1 MNQLR
6 WRSGQIQIKL
16 ASLRT
21 RKQTVGMDKHLRRF
35 QLTVFT
41 ATAIQMVRQAFL
53 VYLLKYMF
61 HITLNLISLLDLSIL
76 RFMTAIAYVTRMILE
91 RYFDVEPIDEE

>member
-1 MNQLR
+1 
-6 WRSGQIQIKL
+6 
-16 ASLRT
+16 
-21 RKQTVGMDKHLRRF
+21 MDKHLRRF